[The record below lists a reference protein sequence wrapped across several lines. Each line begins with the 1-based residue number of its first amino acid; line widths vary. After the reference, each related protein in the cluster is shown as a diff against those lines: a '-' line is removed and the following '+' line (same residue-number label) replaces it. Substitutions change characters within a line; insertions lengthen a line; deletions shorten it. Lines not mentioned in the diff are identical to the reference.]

1 MDANASG
8 KQRIQNSENEFPED
22 LDHID
27 TRAQVDDYTS
37 FPTIPDPANEHSQA
51 LSNIFSKT
59 FQKVA
64 SNASHLVYPLA
75 QESTKREDQSHR
87 NASGSITPTGGASR
101 AEVTSSINDEPVE
114 GELANQSSGNKDG
127 SSKSVASD
135 NSQDEVDF
143 GKNDGDNVE
152 KSATKDNH
160 AVVNHTRESQPG
172 RIVTDSGSSSNGE
185 PKNFTASKM
194 LLPASHHISLNSMP
208 TKSVNN
214 VCAVSSTD
222 DKQIL
227 KKHDLTGGSPSV
239 VLLPK
244 KGGQN
249 SNAKTPRQASHTSLQ
264 RISSIFTN
272 LPNDFE
278 LSDDSLSEVET
289 SNRLTISVAPSKAD
303 SCVSTL
309 TGTPKRKRSVGVLNM
324 RKLRGNNE
332 NFKNKH
338 EKRAKA
344 VLAKTKDTINN
355 NISGPVSSAS
365 SLITSTPTKGEKKHR
380 KRSENPL
387 NSGGLPKKFWMNDS
401 FVSDCLNCFKPFTPF
416 RRKHHCRFC
425 GQIFCAE
432 CTLFISLNNHKKRG
446 RLTEIRGSPSNKLRV
461 CKPCYS
467 DVIVYLSDNFS
478 SSSEDEEEVSETN
491 LSNFRRNRSLS
502 SGSSQQTNA
511 LEGRSEVVYDGNS
524 EARSVRMSQKQAPQM
539 AILTTRKGEAVE
551 IAASNNK
558 FNNTFAPGSPLLY
571 NNKMSDEDVS
581 VQRLNGDHSNLL
593 NRLSPTA
600 SVSGSGK
607 TFNSILSLG
616 NKGVYNKT
624 EEPFRSYKKKME
636 NDMHGSVV
644 TDNWDADRDIY
655 EGDESENEDE
665 NAMLLYTSLN
675 HLDYNNS
682 SKTTPLPAS
691 SQASSAPPD
700 IKNPY
705 EYSSMNSK
713 LLSLL
718 ETNPGSGGPIIQN
731 SIVANKPT
739 SNLYLEDRP
748 THDSLRSHE
757 RAYASLLRMKSKRK
771 NKSLRNLPALTGNTK
786 FSNGENGNSSSS
798 LSVPYNGNIGY
809 AQILPS
815 TPGGVHSSTISFPRY
830 QQESSSYRKY
840 PLTHLLPKEHSWNN
854 SCDTVEDDIE
864 QVDLTLR
871 SRNFDPGQSS
881 ADFDSDSLKNRFKL
895 YKEYLNDMIKQCLDD
910 AGVKQD
916 QALWRKV
923 LNKLFKEVDKIQLTD
938 TLDIRQYIKIKKILG
953 GCIESSGIVDG
964 MFITKTVD
972 SRRMA
977 SNINNPKI
985 ALLMFPLEYLKQKQ
999 FVSLRMVRSQESVYI
1014 TNLVSR
1020 LASLGADVIVVGDSV
1035 CGLAEK
1041 QLKDNN
1047 ITVISNT
1054 KPQVIERISRYTGA
1068 SIYQSINDLFFKK
1081 GKLGTCEKFEVK
1093 NFLYK
1098 DVVKTFLFFSG
1109 GDVSAGFTIC
1119 LRGGELETLERV
1131 KSVVETMLAS
1141 VLNSKFEAM
1150 FFEDSYVL
1158 MKNGT
1163 ENSSAVTSLSQELQK
1178 IKEDLGDLCLP
1189 SGEKLV
1195 DDDNIIN
1202 FIKFFGSRKISSS
1215 PCVCLTLPH
1224 AFKCAIESIKEF
1236 LARRDKNDVLRTLES
1251 VDDFVLRAYN
1261 DLHLGIEVAGL
1272 PNKDS
1277 DVLSILKYA
1286 SDLNLK
1292 SVLNECQLRIKN
1304 WNNCVNL
1311 KSYQLDPEF
1320 HRRIHFLHSTVSM
1333 KYATPCLGPSIVVID
1348 YYTDNDKCLGLF
1360 LDQIFHESS
1369 NDCLECGELL
1379 MDHYMSYVHDNSKI
1393 NIIIEKFSS
1402 FPKIGDEQL
1411 KNQHLMWSTCSKCNI
1426 SSPITP
1432 MSSNTYYL
1440 SVGQFFELCFWG
1452 RNVSLMSTGCQHD
1465 YFRDHIRYFSYNDM
1479 VLRIEPSQ
1487 VDLFEVI
1494 VPRKQLEYYPEI
1506 DIKLKVEAF
1515 NDIREKIKCFFK
1527 SVVSRLAKIRIE
1539 ILEQAEKDR
1548 STLDNLFL
1556 RSKEQEASLQA
1567 KAFSI
1572 YNSTSST
1579 TTLPLNTI
1587 LRDLQE
1593 LGVSWDNEIH
1603 TFEPD
1608 YVPSEND
1615 ITKITQSHLKKFLD
1629 EKLNSEDKADKERR
1643 LVRYESTPECNDVRK
1658 ETTLSNRYT
1667 DRDGKA
1673 DSDASQDVGVVE
1685 DKNEELG
1692 KADSSS
1698 MFKKT
1703 NIIDKISRMEA
1714 LLERESSGMD
1724 PRSVK
1729 NTSEGRPPVDR
1740 KPTELSLHTKRDTE
1754 IPQNRVSQLAHFFDQ
1769 MNFDQI
1775 SLEFEKQ
1782 REEELKKRK
1791 NKFRMMPIV
1800 PSKPIVEI
1808 FNKIE
1813 DVVDVNDEYDSR
1825 KRDNKAN
1832 TGKEMRKGE
1841 ERTLQPRTDKQVSN
1855 RESEIVE
1862 GSHVNKTEESEREKA
1877 LKYRFGENQ
1886 PERSSLLKTLTNLW
1900 ADRSATLWDPLYYPL
1915 EPQEHTFADSDII
1928 VREDEPSSLISFCL
1942 STNDYKQK
1950 IKVMAQDRVH
1960 DTAEINEY
1968 SNKKFNSFAKI
1979 EKKFKTK
1986 NENGLNVLEDAMV
1999 KNSYTHLKYQ
2009 YLDGNTNLSCKIF
2022 YAEQFDAFRKA
2033 CGNNENF
2040 VQSLARCV
2048 KWNSKGG
2055 KSGSNFLKTLDDRY
2069 ILKELSKSEL
2079 ESFVSIAPFYFK
2091 YISQSIF
2098 HTLTSAIAKI
2108 FGFFQIQIK
2117 NTITGKTNKM
2127 DFLIME
2133 NLFYNHN
2140 TTRIFDLKG
2149 SMRNRHV
2156 KQTGKENEVLLD
2168 ENMIEFIYESPVFV
2182 KEHLKKLLRGS
2193 LFNDTSFLSAMDVMD
2208 YSLIIGIDDVSNRLY
2223 VGIIDW
2229 LRTFTWDKKVEN
2241 WVKGNNL
2248 IGGGKKGKDPTIVTP
2263 KQYRTRFREA
2273 MERYILEVPD
2283 YWYVNK

>member
-1 MDANASG
+1 MP
-8 KQRIQNSENEFPED
+8 ENESLEED
-22 LDHID
+22 LDHIN
-27 TRAQVDDYTS
+27 TGAQIDDYTS
-37 FPTIPDPANEHSQA
+37 FPTIPDPANEHSQV

-75 QESTKREDQSHR
+75 QETSKTEEQNYR
-87 NASGSITPTGGASR
+87 NESGSITPAGGASR
-101 AEVTSSINDEPVE
+101 AEVTSSINDESVE
-114 GELANQSSGNKDG
+114 GKLANQNSGNKSG
-127 SSKSVASD
+127 SLKLMMSEL
-135 NSQDEVDF
+135 SQDEVCLDK
-143 GKNDGDNVE
+143 GDVDNVE
-152 KSATKDNH
+152 KNAKAKSSH
-160 AVVNHTRESQPG
+160 AEGNHTRENQLSK
-172 RIVTDSGSSSNGE
+172 IVADSGSSSNGE
-185 PKNFTASKM
+185 QKNFNTSKM
-194 LLPASHHISLNSMP
+194 LLPASHHVSLNSMP

-239 VLLPK
+239 DLLPK
-244 KGGQN
+244 KGRQN
-249 SNAKTPRQASHTSLQ
+249 SNSKAPRQASHTSLQ

-278 LSDDSLSEVET
+278 LSDDSLSEIET

-303 SCVSTL
+303 MGISAL
-309 TGTPKRKRSVGVLNM
+309 MGTPKRKKSVGVLSVS
-324 RKLRGNNE
+324 KQLQNNVH
-332 NFKNKH
+332 FKKTN
-338 EKRAKA
+338 EKKSNAFVANAK
-344 VLAKTKDTINN
+344 DIFNN
-355 NISGPVSSAS
+355 NIAGPVSSAS
-365 SLITSTPTKGEKKHR
+365 SIITSTPTKRNKKQR

-387 NSGGLPKKFWMNDS
+387 NNGGLPKKFWMNDS

-432 CTLFISLNNHKKRG
+432 CTLFISLNNQKKKG
-446 RLTEIRGSPSNKLRV
+446 RLAEIKGSPNDKLRV

-478 SSSEDEEEVSETN
+478 SSSENDEGASE
-491 LSNFRRNRSLS
+491 SSIPSVWRNRSSS
-502 SGSSQQTNA
+502 SGSSQDTNA
-511 LEGRSEVVYDGNS
+511 IDGRSEVICDGNS

-571 NNKMSDEDVS
+571 NSRMNDEDFG
-581 VQRLNGDHSNLL
+581 VQRLKGEHLNLL
-593 NRLSPTA
+593 NCLLPTA
-600 SVSGSGK
+600 NGSGSGK
-607 TFNSILSLG
+607 TFNSILSLS
-616 NKGVYNKT
+616 NKGVCGRA
-624 EEPFRSYKKKME
+624 EEPFRVFDKRFE
-636 NDMHGSVV
+636 NEKRGSAV
-644 TDNWDADRDIY
+644 TDSWEADKDIY

-675 HLDYNNS
+675 HLDYSNS
-682 SKTTPLPAS
+682 SKTTPLPS
-691 SQASSAPPD
+691 NSQASSTPPNF
-700 IKNPY
+700 KNSY

-713 LLSLL
+713 LLNLL
-718 ETNPGSGGPIIQN
+718 ETNPVTGSDITQN
-731 SIVANKPT
+731 SIVANKPV
-739 SNLYLEDRP
+739 SNLFLEDRP

-771 NKSLRNLPALTGNTK
+771 NKSLRNLPTLTSNNKFTNTET
-786 FSNGENGNSSSS
+786 NGHSSS
-798 LSVPYNGNIGY
+798 LNVPHNGNIAYG
-809 AQILPS
+809 QFLPS
-815 TPGGVHSSTISFPRY
+815 TPARVHSNTMSFPKY
-830 QQESSSYRKY
+830 QHEPYALRKY
-840 PLTHLLPKEHSWNN
+840 PFTHLLPKEQSWNN
-854 SCDTVEDDIE
+854 SSDTIEDDIE
-864 QVDLTLR
+864 QVDLTLWSR
-871 SRNFDPGQSS
+871 SFVAGQFS
-881 ADFDSDSLKNRFKL
+881 ADFDSDSLKSRYNL

-910 AGVKQD
+910 AGVKENQE
-916 QALWRKV
+916 LWRKV
-923 LNKLFKEVDKIQLTD
+923 LRKLFEKVDKIHLTD
-938 TLDIRQYIKIKKILG
+938 TLDIKQYIKIKKVLG
-953 GCIESSGIVDG
+953 GSVESSGIVDG
-964 MFITKTVD
+964 MFITKTID

-977 SNINNPKI
+977 SKINNPKI

-1014 TNLVSR
+1014 SNLVSR
-1020 LASLGADVIVVGDSV
+1020 LVSLGADVIVVGDSV
-1035 CGLAEK
+1035 CGLAER

-1081 GKLGTCEKFEVK
+1081 GKLGTCERFEVK
-1093 NFLYK
+1093 NFLFK
-1098 DVVKTFLFFSG
+1098 DVIKTFLFFSG
-1109 GDVSAGFTIC
+1109 GDISAGFTMC
-1119 LRGGELETLERV
+1119 LRGGELEILERV
-1131 KSVVETMLAS
+1131 KSVVETMLPS

-1150 FFEDSYVL
+1150 FFEDSYVS
-1158 MKNGT
+1158 MNNEIKNPT
-1163 ENSSAVTSLSQELQK
+1163 AVSIFSQEFQK
-1178 IKEDLGDLCLP
+1178 IKEGLDYICLS

-1195 DDDNIIN
+1195 DDDKIIN
-1202 FIKFFGSRKISSS
+1202 FIKMFGSRKISSS

-1224 AFKCAIESIKEF
+1224 AFKCALESIKKF
-1236 LARRDKNDVLRTLES
+1236 QALRDKNDVLQTLES
-1251 VDDFVLRAYN
+1251 VDEFVLGAYK
-1261 DLHLGIEVAGL
+1261 DLNLGIDIASL

-1286 SDLNLK
+1286 SDLSLK
-1292 SVLNECQLRIKN
+1292 SQLNECQLRIKN

-1311 KSYQLDPEF
+1311 KSYQLDPQF
-1320 HRRIHFLHSTVSM
+1320 HRRIHFLHTTVSM

-1379 MDHYMSYVHDNSKI
+1379 IDHYMSYVHDNSKI

-1402 FPKIGDEQL
+1402 FPKIGDDQL
-1411 KNQHLMWSTCSKCNI
+1411 KNQHLMWSTCNKCNA

-1432 MSSNTYYL
+1432 MSGNTYYL
-1440 SVGQFFELCFWG
+1440 SVGEFFELCFWG
-1452 RNVSLMSTGCQHD
+1452 CNVSLMNTGCQHD

-1487 VDLFEVI
+1487 VDLFEVL

-1506 DIKLKVEAF
+1506 DIKLKVESF
-1515 NDIREKIKCFFK
+1515 NDIREKIKSFFK
-1527 SVVSRLAKIRIE
+1527 SVFSRLTKIKIE
-1539 ILEQAEKDR
+1539 ILEQAEKDI
-1548 STLDNLFL
+1548 STLDNLFVK
-1556 RSKEQEASLQA
+1556 SKEQEENMQT

-1572 YNSTSST
+1572 YNNTSST

-1603 TFEPD
+1603 MFERD

-1629 EKLNSEDKADKERR
+1629 ERLNSEENKADKERSIIK
-1643 LVRYESTPECNDVRK
+1643 YGSGSDISESDERK
-1658 ETTLSNRYT
+1658 ETTSSQPYT
-1667 DRDGKA
+1667 DKDGKEDSNTPEDTGVA
-1673 DSDASQDVGVVE
+1673 D
-1685 DKNEELG
+1685 DKNNDLG
-1692 KADSSS
+1692 KTLSSS
-1698 MFKKT
+1698 IFQKS
-1703 NIIDKISRMEA
+1703 NILDKISRMEA
-1714 LLERESSGMD
+1714 LLEKESSGTD
-1724 PRSVK
+1724 FRNAKSTTENLTLP
-1729 NTSEGRPPVDR
+1729 DR
-1740 KPTELSLHTKRDTE
+1740 KTTELETQTKRDPE
-1754 IPQNRVSQLAHFFDQ
+1754 IPQNRVSQLANFFDQ

-1791 NKFRMMPIV
+1791 NNFRMMPVV

-1813 DVVDVNDEYDSR
+1813 DVVDANDEYDPR
-1825 KRDNKAN
+1825 KRDHRTSA
-1832 TGKEMRKGE
+1832 GKEMRKSD
-1841 ERTLQPRTDKQVSN
+1841 ERSYLPRADKLIFNQ
-1855 RESEIVE
+1855 ESENVD
-1862 GSHVNKTEESEREKA
+1862 STHTNKAEEIEREKV
-1877 LKYRFGENQ
+1877 LKNRVGENQ
-1886 PERSSLLKTLTNLW
+1886 QERSSLLKSLTNLW
-1900 ADRSATLWDPLYYPL
+1900 ADRSATLWDPLCYPL

-1950 IKVMAQDRVH
+1950 IKVMAQDRV
-1960 DTAEINEY
+1960 DNTAEVNEY
-1968 SNKKFNSFAKI
+1968 SNKKFNNFAKI

-1986 NENGLNVLEDAMV
+1986 NESGGLNELEEAMV

-2208 YSLIIGIDDVSNRLY
+2208 YSLIIGIDDVSNKLY

-2283 YWYVNK
+2283 YWYVNR